1 MAVVLRLMR
10 AGAKK
15 RPSYRIVAADS
26 RRQRDGRF
34 LEILGH
40 YNPIPE
46 TFELSLDKEKIARW
60 LAHGAQP
67 STQVA
72 SLLKRDGMDLYK
84 PSKPKKKAE
93 KAAAP
98 KAEKP
103 RKAAPKKAS
112 ERKTRAKAARKAG
125 PKPAAKAAPKK
136 T

>member
-15 RPSYRIVAADS
+15 RPTYRIVAADS

-40 YNPIPE
+40 YNPLPE

-72 SLLKRDGMDLYK
+72 SLLKRDGMSLYK
-84 PSKPKKKAE
+84 PSKPKKAKAE
-93 KAAAP
+93 KPAAA
-98 KAEKP
+98 AKP
-103 RKAAPKKAS
+103 RKAAPKPAS
-112 ERKTRAKAARKAG
+112 ERKAKAKAARKSG
-125 PKPAAKAAPKK
+125 AKAAPKK
-136 T
+136 KTAKT